1 MQFELQ
7 ATDGAARA
15 GVLKFP
21 QIEVE
26 TPVFMPVGTAA
37 TVKAMTPEMLQS
49 VGAKIILAN
58 TFHLMLRPGA
68 ELIDKAGG
76 LHQFMAWPNVILT
89 DSGGF
94 QVYSLGR
101 LSEVSERGVSFR
113 SPVDGEAVFLDAER
127 AIEIQHQLGAD
138 IIMCFDECTP
148 YPADHETAAKSMQLS
163 MRWAQRCKT
172 EHDTHPA
179 ALFGIVQ
186 GGIYSDLR
194 LQSAQKLMEIGFD
207 GYAIGGLA
215 VGESASERL
224 QVLDALHPILPDDK
238 PRYLMGVGRPEDI
251 LEGVLR
257 GVDMFD
263 CVIPTRNARTGFI
276 YTRSGLLRI
285 RQACYRN
292 DFRPIDP
299 DCDCYTCR
307 HFTRAYLRHL
317 DQNKEI
323 LASMLGTI
331 HNLHYF
337 RQLMGEIR
345 DAIQNKTLSRFAERF
360 YKDQCDMGLLKKYA
374 IEW

>member
-1 MQFELQ
+1 MKFELQ
-7 ATDGAARA
+7 ATDGAART
-15 GVLKFP
+15 GLLKFP

-49 VGAKIILAN
+49 AGVKIILAN

-68 ELIDKAGG
+68 ELINKQGG
-76 LHQFMAWPNVILT
+76 LHQFMAWPNAILT

-94 QVYSLGR
+94 QVYSLAR
-101 LSEVSERGVSFR
+101 LSEVSEQGVSFR

-127 AIEIQHQLGAD
+127 AIEIQHKLNAD

-148 YPADHETAAKSMQLS
+148 YPADHLSAGKSMELS

-172 EHDTHPA
+172 QHGTHPA

-186 GGIYSDLR
+186 GGIYDDLR
-194 LQSAQKLMEIGFD
+194 RQSAQKLIEIGFD

-215 VGESASERL
+215 VGESAIERL
-224 QVLDALHPILPDDK
+224 QVLDTLYSILPDDK
-238 PRYLMGVGRPEDI
+238 PRYLMGVGKPDD
-251 LEGVLR
+251 LLAGVLR

-263 CVIPTRNARTGFI
+263 CVIPTRNARTGFL
-276 YTRSGLLRI
+276 YTRNGLLRI
-285 RQACYRN
+285 RQARYR
-292 DFRPIDP
+292 DDLRPIDSE
-299 DCDCYTCR
+299 CDCYTCK

-323 LASMLGTI
+323 LASILNTI
-331 HNLHYF
+331 HNLYYF
-337 RQLMGEIR
+337 QQLMGNIR
-345 DAIQNKTLSRFAERF
+345 RAIQDKALVQFAERF
-360 YKDQCDMGLLKKYA
+360 YKQQKLLDEETEIKAY
-374 IEW
+374 

>member
-1 MQFELQ
+1 MKFELQ
-7 ATDGAARA
+7 ATDGAART

-49 VGAKIILAN
+49 AGVKIILAN

-68 ELIDKAGG
+68 ELINKQGG
-76 LHQFMAWPNVILT
+76 LHQFMAWPNAILT

-94 QVYSLGR
+94 QVYSLAR
-101 LSEVSERGVSFR
+101 LSEVSEQGVSFR

-127 AIEIQHQLGAD
+127 AIEIQHKLNAD

-148 YPADHETAAKSMQLS
+148 YPADHVSAGKSMELS

-172 EHDTHPA
+172 QHGTHPA

-186 GGIYSDLR
+186 GGIYDDLR
-194 LQSAQKLMEIGFD
+194 RQSAQKLIEIGFD

-215 VGESASERL
+215 VGESAIERL
-224 QVLDALHPILPDDK
+224 QVLDTLYSILPDDK
-238 PRYLMGVGRPEDI
+238 PRYLMGVGKPDD
-251 LEGVLR
+251 LLAGVLR

-263 CVIPTRNARTGFI
+263 CVIPTRNARTGFL
-276 YTRSGLLRI
+276 YTRNGLLRI
-285 RQACYRN
+285 RQARYR
-292 DFRPIDP
+292 DDLRPIDSE
-299 DCDCYTCR
+299 CDCYTCK

-323 LASMLGTI
+323 LASILNTI
-331 HNLHYF
+331 HNLYYF
-337 RQLMGEIR
+337 QQLMGNIR
-345 DAIQNKTLSRFAERF
+345 RAIQDKALVQFAERF
-360 YKDQCDMGLLKKYA
+360 YKQQKLLDEETEIKAY
-374 IEW
+374 

>member
-1 MQFELQ
+1 MKFELQ
-7 ATDGAARA
+7 ATDGAART

-49 VGAKIILAN
+49 AGVKIILAN

-68 ELIDKAGG
+68 ELINKQGG
-76 LHQFMAWPNVILT
+76 LHQFMAWPNAILT

-94 QVYSLGR
+94 QVYSLAR
-101 LSEVSERGVSFR
+101 LSEVSEQGVSFR

-127 AIEIQHQLGAD
+127 AIEIQHKLNAD

-148 YPADHETAAKSMQLS
+148 YPADHESAGKSMELS

-172 EHDTHPA
+172 QHGTHPA

-186 GGIYSDLR
+186 GGIYDDLR
-194 LQSAQKLMEIGFD
+194 RQSAQKLIEIGFD

-215 VGESASERL
+215 VGESAIERL
-224 QVLDALHPILPDDK
+224 QVLDTLYSILPDDK
-238 PRYLMGVGRPEDI
+238 PRYLMGVGKPDD
-251 LEGVLR
+251 LLAGVLR

-263 CVIPTRNARTGFI
+263 CVIPTRNARTGFL
-276 YTRSGLLRI
+276 YTRNGLLRI
-285 RQACYRN
+285 RQARYR
-292 DFRPIDP
+292 DDLRPIDSE
-299 DCDCYTCR
+299 CDCYTCK

-323 LASMLGTI
+323 LASILNTI
-331 HNLHYF
+331 HNLYYF
-337 RQLMGEIR
+337 QQLMGNIR
-345 DAIQNKTLSRFAERF
+345 RAIQDKALVQFAERF
-360 YKDQCDMGLLKKYA
+360 YKQQKLLDEETEIKAY
-374 IEW
+374 

>member
-1 MQFELQ
+1 MKFELQ

-15 GVLKFP
+15 GVLKFS

-37 TVKAMTPEMLQS
+37 TVKAMTPEMLKS
-49 VGAKIILAN
+49 IGAKIILAN

-101 LSEVSERGVSFR
+101 LSKVSEQGVSFR
-113 SPVDGEAVFLDAER
+113 SPINGETVFLDAER
-127 AIEIQHQLGAD
+127 AIEIQHKLGAD

-148 YPADHETAAKSMQLS
+148 YPVDHKTAGKSMKLS
-163 MRWAQRCKT
+163 MRWAQRCKIK
-172 EHDTHPA
+172 HDTHPA
-179 ALFGIVQ
+179 SLFGIVQ
-186 GGIYSDLR
+186 GGIYDDLR
-194 LQSAQKLMEIGFD
+194 LQSAQRLIGIGFE

-215 VGESASERL
+215 VGESASERSR
-224 QVLDALHPILPDDK
+224 VLDTLCPILPNDK
-238 PRYLMGVGRPEDI
+238 PRYLMGVGKPEDI
-251 LEGVLR
+251 LESVLR

-276 YTRSGLLRI
+276 YTRNGLLRI
-285 RQACYRN
+285 RQARYQD

-337 RQLMGEIR
+337 QQLMGDIR
-345 DAIQNKTLSRFAERF
+345 SAIQNKSISQFAERF
-360 YKDQCDMGLLKKYA
+360 YRS
-374 IEW
+374 IST